1 MVNNSIK
8 FKIFFSFRKAIIFEI
23 EYSINNTNFI
33 TYLRKK
39 LKYILYTKLAIL
51 AYVVLYLIAAIVIP
65 KIPVNTNPIKGG
77 DVVIYIKTNGVHT
90 DLVVPVKN
98 EQIDW
103 SKEIK
108 FSNTVAKDTAM
119 RYLAMGW
126 GDKGFYLETP
136 TWADLKFSVA
146 FKAAFALSTTAIHAT
161 FYKEMK
167 EGETCKKIVLT
178 KEKYND
184 LINYISNS
192 LQHDSAGH
200 VINIVTKANYGN
212 NDAFYEA
219 NGSYS
224 MFHTCNTCANNGLK
238 KSWTKSL
245 LVDAVG

>member
-98 EQIDW
+98 
-103 SKEIK
+103 
-108 FSNTVAKDTAM
+108 
-119 RYLAMGW
+119 
-126 GDKGFYLETP
+126 
-136 TWADLKFSVA
+136 
-146 FKAAFALSTTAIHAT
+146 
-161 FYKEMK
+161 
-167 EGETCKKIVLT
+167 
-178 KEKYND
+178 
-184 LINYISNS
+184 
-192 LQHDSAGH
+192 
-200 VINIVTKANYGN
+200 
-212 NDAFYEA
+212 
-219 NGSYS
+219 
-224 MFHTCNTCANNGLK
+224 
-238 KSWTKSL
+238 
-245 LVDAVG
+245 